1 MRIVINPIYFEF
13 SELLDEEKRNAIF
26 RAYLFIIILHE
37 ITHLVKF
44 MKQKINY
51 LFNLPMIYYITAKQA
66 EIINKVENWNNI
78 ELLPKIFEE
87 QKEWYEKYKKDTT
100 LATRPLPSN
109 NKDSIR
115 FFLSLLGEE
124 ENDKKS
130 TKNIID
136 DYYDID

>member
-1 MRIVINPIYFEF
+1 
-13 SELLDEEKRNAIF
+13 
-26 RAYLFIIILHE
+26 
-37 ITHLVKF
+37 
-44 MKQKINY
+44 
-51 LFNLPMIYYITAKQA
+51 MIYYITAKQA